1 MTETMTNEVLKLLA
15 DIFPLTISLLAAII
29 IYVLITVRKKILLE
43 VSKIEDEKQRELLE
57 NAIDDAFNLA
67 NQTVAAIEQQ
77 AASAIREAV
86 KDGKIERE
94 ELLKLSDQALNE
106 IKAKLS
112 PEAQRLISEN
122 FNDLDTYLK
131 NEIEAAVL
139 QIKGK

>member
-1 MTETMTNEVLKLLA
+1 MNETIVNELLKLA
-15 DIFPLTISLLAAII
+15 SDILPLLISLVSALLL
-29 IYVLITVRKKILLE
+29 YVLLLIKKRIQVETVKITDEGQRK
-43 VSKIEDEKQRELLE
+43 LLE

-86 KDGKIERE
+86 KDGKVDRN
-94 ELLKLSDQALNE
+94 ELLKLSDQALTE

-122 FNDLDTYLK
+122 FADLDAYLK

>member
-1 MTETMTNEVLKLLA
+1 MNETIVNELLKLASNIL
-15 DIFPLTISLLAAII
+15 PLLISLVSALLL
-29 IYVLITVRKKILLE
+29 YVLILIKKRIQVETEKITDEGQRK
-43 VSKIEDEKQRELLE
+43 LLE

-86 KDGKIERE
+86 KDGKVDRD
-94 ELLKLSDQALNE
+94 ELLKLSDQALAE
-106 IKAKLS
+106 IKDKLS

-122 FNDLDTYLK
+122 FADLDAYLK